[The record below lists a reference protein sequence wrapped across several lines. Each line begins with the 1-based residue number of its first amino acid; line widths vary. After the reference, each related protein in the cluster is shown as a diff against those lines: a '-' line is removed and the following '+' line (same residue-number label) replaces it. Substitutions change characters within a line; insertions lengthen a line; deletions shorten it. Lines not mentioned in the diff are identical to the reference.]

1 MSSVCPFTCGVG
13 YRRAWE
19 AEAEDSDGL
28 FPVRA
33 EEDKGA
39 FIVPVLFLALSFFLL
54 VGTCK
59 VEADADTEVEA

>member
-1 MSSVCPFTCGVG
+1 MVKRTN
-13 YRRAWE
+13 E
-19 AEAEDSDGL
+19 
-28 FPVRA
+28 PVRA

>member
-1 MSSVCPFTCGVG
+1 MNNNRDMVKRTN
-13 YRRAWE
+13 E
-19 AEAEDSDGL
+19 
-28 FPVRA
+28 PVRA